1 MCWDSR
7 AKRGLRMWSMF
18 IAVTM
23 LMLMVPVNAGAG
35 HGNRLNCNFL
45 QSHETDHRTYEKCEP
60 NWPVILGV
68 SAGAT
73 LVVGGLVYAA
83 TAEDASEELEQDI
96 AQTMTDVGSW
106 ANENLESDERGL
118 SYKVFEW

>member
-1 MCWDSR
+1 
-7 AKRGLRMWSMF
+7 MWYRF

-35 HGNRLNCNFL
+35 DGNLLDCNFW
-45 QSHETDHRTYEKCEP
+45 QSHEKSHEGYATIEKCEP

-68 SAGAT
+68 SAGAA

-96 AQTMTDVGSW
+96 A
-106 ANENLESDERGL
+106 
-118 SYKVFEW
+118 

>member
-1 MCWDSR
+1 
-7 AKRGLRMWSMF
+7 MWYTF

-23 LMLMVPVNAGAG
+23 LMLMVPMNAGAG
-35 HGNRLNCNFL
+35 HGNRLDCNFL

-60 NWPVILGV
+60 NVAVILGV
-68 SAGAT
+68 SAGAA

-83 TAEDASEELEQDI
+83 TSEDASEELEQDI

>member
-1 MCWDSR
+1 
-7 AKRGLRMWSMF
+7 MWYRF
-18 IAVTM
+18 IAVMM

-68 SAGAT
+68 SAGSA